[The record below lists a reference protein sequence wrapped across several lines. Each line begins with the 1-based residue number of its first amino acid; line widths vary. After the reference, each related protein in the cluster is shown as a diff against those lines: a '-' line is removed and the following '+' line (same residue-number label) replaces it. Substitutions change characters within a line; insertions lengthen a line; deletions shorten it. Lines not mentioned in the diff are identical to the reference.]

1 MNGIDMN
8 RFIDRDRTTDLIR
21 CEDAMLKYMP
31 EDKEL
36 SDKDNAR
43 NTLNNADALPINEIN
58 TGNNN
63 QASIEKVTANLQ
75 NNADNDD
82 LSNFV
87 KETSEEIND
96 KNDSTLTAKNFQPL
110 FLVKLKKIRIIT
122 RQKRVLQGLI

>member
-63 QASIEKVTANLQ
+63 QVSTEKVTENLHD
-75 NNADNDD
+75 NTDNDD
-82 LSNFV
+82 LRNCV
-87 KETSEEIND
+87 KDN
-96 KNDSTLTAKNFQPL
+96 Q
-110 FLVKLKKIRIIT
+110 
-122 RQKRVLQGLI
+122 